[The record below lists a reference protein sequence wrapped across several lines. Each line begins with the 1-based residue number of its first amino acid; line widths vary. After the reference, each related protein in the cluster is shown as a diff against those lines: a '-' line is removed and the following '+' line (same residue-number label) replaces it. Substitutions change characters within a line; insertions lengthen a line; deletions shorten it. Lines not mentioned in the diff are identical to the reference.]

1 MRRESLRLEG
11 ISYGKH
17 EQGTLNG
24 FSITLYQG
32 EILGVLSDHATEKN
46 DLVGIVTGELRA
58 SSGRLYLD
66 NTPSPFEEADKLRHR
81 KVGVIHA
88 AKTLVDDLSIAEN
101 IFVIRKGF
109 KAQIINSR
117 QLNLQTQQLMDEFGL
132 SISPRAIAR
141 KLSSVERCS
150 IEIMKAIALGARIVI
165 LKDLSSFLSDFE
177 VAQFL
182 LLVKRLRNKELGFLM
197 VDSSIRHLS
206 SYADRVVLIKK
217 GRNFWTFKH
226 DEFDEFDKQVIS
238 ACFPREPQA
247 IDADEDQALREDKG
261 RVLVF
266 DRICSGTLDNLSF
279 ALHQG
284 EELCV
289 FDREGRGIDEIKALL
304 SGERSAQSGRI
315 LVDGERFTASSVWQ
329 ALDQRVAFVVENP
342 ADTMLFPDFTA
353 LENLCYPTSKKTL
366 DFWANPAYQ
375 TSCLREYSPYFDPDT
390 LTRYPHELSVQ
401 DIHKLIYCRWHLYNP
416 RVVVCIKPFSSVEK
430 SLEEL
435 SAFFIGLLLKKG
447 IAVLILTSNEAEAD
461 RPCRKISLNPKNAL
475 LQPKNDL

>member
-1 MRRESLRLEG
+1 MRHESLRLEG

-17 EQGTLNG
+17 EQNTLSD
-24 FSITLYQG
+24 FSAAVYQG
-32 EILGVLSDHATEKN
+32 EILGVLSDHAAEKN
-46 DLVGIVTGELRA
+46 DLVGIVTSRLRA
-58 SSGRLYLD
+58 NSGRLYID
-66 NTPSPFEEADKLRHR
+66 NAPCPFEEADKLRYR
-81 KVGVIHA
+81 KVGIIHA
-88 AKTLVDDLSIAEN
+88 AKTLVDDLSISEN

-117 QLNLQTQQLMDEFGL
+117 QLNRQTQQLLDEFGL
-132 SISPRAIAR
+132 SISPQSIAR
-141 KLSSVERCS
+141 NLSSVERCS
-150 IEIMKAIALGARIVI
+150 IEIMKAVALGARVVI

-177 VAQFL
+177 VAQL
-182 LLVKRLRNKELGFLM
+182 LQLVERLRNRELGFLM

-206 SYADRVVLIKK
+206 TYADRVVVIKK
-217 GRNFWTFKH
+217 GRNFWTFRR
-226 DEFDEFDKQVIS
+226 DEIDEQVIN
-238 ACFPREPQA
+238 ACFPHEQQA
-247 IDADEDQALREDKG
+247 TDADDDQSVREDKA

-266 DRICSGTLDNLSF
+266 DRICSGTLDNVSF

-284 EELCV
+284 EELCI
-289 FDREGRGIDEIKALL
+289 FDREGSGIDEIKALL
-304 SGERSAQSGRI
+304 SGEHIAQSGRI
-315 LVDGERFTASSVWQ
+315 LVNGERFTASSVWQ

-342 ADTMLFPDFTA
+342 AETMMFPDFTA
-353 LENLCYPTSKKTL
+353 LENLCYPTSKKTV

-375 TSCLREYSPYFDPDT
+375 ASCLREYSPYFDQDA

-416 RVVVCIKPFSSVEK
+416 HVVVCIKPFSSVEK
-430 SLEEL
+430 SLEDI